1 MKLSS
6 LAQHTTAG
14 QHASIT
20 QQTMLREISL
30 IVLIALVLLYG
41 LINFLG
47 PATAPFKSDLKDQT
61 QLTSQARVEIKQLS
75 TPNLPTASSLPK
87 EEFAP
92 SLNPV
97 RL

>member
-1 MKLSS
+1 
-6 LAQHTTAG
+6 
-14 QHASIT
+14 
-20 QQTMLREISL
+20 MLREISL

-41 LINFLG
+41 LINFVG

-61 QLTSQARVEIKQLS
+61 QLTSQVEIEIKQLS
-75 TPNLPTASSLPK
+75 APHLPTTSNLPK

>member
-6 LAQHTTAG
+6 IAQHTTVG

-20 QQTMLREISL
+20 QHTMLREISL

-41 LINFLG
+41 LINFVG
-47 PATAPFKSDLKDQT
+47 PATAPFRSALKDQT
-61 QLTSQARVEIKQLS
+61 QLSSQAIVETKQLS
-75 TPNLPTASSLPK
+75 TPHLPTASNLPK

-92 SLNPV
+92 SLNSV